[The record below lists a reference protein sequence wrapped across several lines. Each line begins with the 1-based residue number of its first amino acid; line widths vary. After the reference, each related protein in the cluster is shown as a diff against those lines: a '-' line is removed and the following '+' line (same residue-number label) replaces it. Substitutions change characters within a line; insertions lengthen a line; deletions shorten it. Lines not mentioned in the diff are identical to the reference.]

1 MAGAT
6 RHISPARRAIPGKNH
21 HLTVIIPAA
30 GIGKRMKSVGNKSL
44 LTLSSGKSVIRTQID
59 TIKGAYQYC
68 DFFVVVGFQ
77 ADRIRSEL
85 PDGIRFIYNP
95 IYETTNTT
103 FSIGLALQANLNPHV
118 LVVNGDIV
126 FNQDVIENLTNSGSK
141 VVVDSNEHMKEEGVG
156 VISNDN
162 KHITNLSYGVGKK
175 WCEIFYLQ
183 KKELALMKKISLSP
197 DSSKWLAHE
206 ALNRV
211 IDEGGVFESHES
223 PSSLVREIDT
233 ISDLEIAKRNF

>member
-1 MAGAT
+1 MAGAI
-6 RHISPARRAIPGKNH
+6 RHISPARQAIPGKNH
-21 HLTVIIPAA
+21 QLTVIIPAA

-59 TIKGAYQYC
+59 TIRNIYQHC

-77 ADRIRSEL
+77 ADRLRSEL
-85 PDGIRFIYNP
+85 PDNIRFIHNP
-95 IYETTNTT
+95 IYENTNTT

-126 FNQDVIENLTNSGSK
+126 FNQETIENITNGGSK
-141 VVVDSNEHMKEEGVG
+141 IMVDANGHMKEEGVG
-156 VISNDN
+156 VVSNDS

-175 WCEIFYLQ
+175 WCEIFYMQ
-183 KKELALMKKISLSP
+183 EKELALMKKIALSS

-211 IDEGGVFESHES
+211 IDDGGTFESIES
-223 PSSLVREIDT
+223 PSSIVREIDT